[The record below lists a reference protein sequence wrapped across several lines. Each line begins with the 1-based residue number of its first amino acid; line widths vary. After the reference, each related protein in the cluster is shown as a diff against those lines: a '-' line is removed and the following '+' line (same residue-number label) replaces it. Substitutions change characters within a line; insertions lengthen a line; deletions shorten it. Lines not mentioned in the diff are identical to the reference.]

1 MTEILYFANLSF
13 SLTSNN
19 KVLFTYFISLLNY
32 TIESCP
38 ATEKKKKVPDLVIQY
53 PFK

>member
-1 MTEILYFANLSF
+1 MRHKFAILLNLSF

-19 KVLFTYFISLLNY
+19 KVLVIYFTSLLNY

-38 ATEKKKKVPDLVIQY
+38 SAKKKGFQIW
-53 PFK
+53 